1 MTVSPLPQRLKIL
14 SREAAD
20 GMRCLVIGG
29 TGFIGSHISRRLV
42 KEGLDVVTFSPSGN
56 PRLISDIADRVK
68 VERGSTYEITELLS
82 VMKKHNVKQ
91 VVYAA
96 AEHPPWTPMNIVK
109 TMIVGFT
116 NVLEASRLMDVE
128 RLVWTS
134 SYAQL
139 GPPES
144 YPTERV
150 NEEAPVK
157 PGMLHAPS
165 YVTNEFMAN
174 QYYELYGLD
183 VLTMRLGIN
192 FGPGRERRG
201 VFDFVVDLFEN
212 PLLKK
217 PVYVP
222 GGDAK
227 YTLQYVKDAAEVIW
241 VGLNAKNFKHRV
253 FNTCDEACT
262 LSELAQ
268 YVKEEVPDADITVEA
283 GGKTPRVLVDASR
296 VRQELG
302 YTPHYGIKGGVKD
315 YLQELKKNLFR

>member
-1 MTVSPLPQRLKIL
+1 MN
-14 SREAAD
+14 
-20 GMRCLVIGG
+20 CLVIGG
-29 TGFIGSHISRRLV
+29 SGFIGSHITRKLV
-42 KEGLDVVTFSPSGN
+42 NEGFNVITYSPSGN
-56 PRLISDIADRVK
+56 PRLLSDIVDK
-68 VERGSTYEITELLS
+68 IKIERGSTTELADLLS
-82 VMKKHNVKQ
+82 AMKKHQVKI

-96 AEHPPWTPMNIVK
+96 AEHPPWTPMNVVK
-109 TMIVGFT
+109 TMIVGFV

-139 GPPES
+139 GPPEL

-150 NEEAPVK
+150 NEDAPVK
-157 PGMLHAPS
+157 PTMLHAPS
-165 YVTNEFMAN
+165 YVSNEFMAN

-192 FGPGRERRG
+192 FGPGRGRRG
-201 VFDFVVDLFEN
+201 VFDFVVDLFEY

-217 PVYVP
+217 PVRIS

-227 YTLQYVKDAAEVIW
+227 YTLQYVKDAAEAILAGVK
-241 VGLNAKNFKHRV
+241 AKSFKHRI

-262 LSELAQ
+262 LRELAQ
-268 YVKEEVPDADITVEA
+268 YVKEEIPDADITVEP

-296 VRQELG
+296 IRQELG
-302 YTPHYGIKGGVKD
+302 YTPRYGIKGGVKD
-315 YLQELKKNLFR
+315 YLQELRKTLFT